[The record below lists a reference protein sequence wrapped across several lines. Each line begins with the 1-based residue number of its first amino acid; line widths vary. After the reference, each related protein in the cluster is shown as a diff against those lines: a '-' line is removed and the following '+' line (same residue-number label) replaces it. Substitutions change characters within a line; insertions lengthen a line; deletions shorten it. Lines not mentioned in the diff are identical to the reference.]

1 MGPWPA
7 LIIPSGTLQPDV
19 GQHENPRTM
28 FCTISMDWT
37 ACSAVH
43 VSAVVAKNTFRVT
56 LAATSLVEHTLG
68 SMALRAGGREEQ
80 TKTMAGSVQLKQV
93 MLAEAQ
99 RSAFGS
105 ALRRNVDVYPRI
117 SQWSDQCTYIRKIN
131 AP

>member
-19 GQHENPRTM
+19 GQHENSRTM
-28 FCTISMDWT
+28 FCTIAMDWA

-43 VSAVVAKNTFRVT
+43 VPAVVAKNTFRVT
-56 LAATSLVEHTLG
+56 PAATSLEEHTEG
-68 SMALRAGGREEQ
+68 SMVLRAGGRASGEQ
-80 TKTMAGSVQLKQV
+80 TKALVGSVQLKQV

-105 ALRRNVDVYPRI
+105 TLRRNVGVYPRR
-117 SQWSDQCTYIRKIN
+117 SQWSDQCT
-131 AP
+131 